1 MWNDAFV
8 CGFRRGYGTD
18 MDKGLFN
25 ALQVRFVKLHFTLA
39 FYEDSILPRDKVSAI
54 RGGMGEMLL
63 RMNCVRDRQCETCD
77 FEKECT
83 VQRVL
88 YSPFDRKPD
97 FVTTDGGVGYVLEC
111 ENYQEHF
118 KAGEKLDFYL
128 ILFGKTIVHFYQ
140 LYQAVSMLGEQEGLG
155 KYHARFHIIGIRNME
170 GMSVSDG
177 RTIDMDRYVVH
188 MLYDYIMFRNL
199 RCGPFAGK
207 KDALLIFDTPL
218 ALKYQ
223 SEFIKDFQME
233 AILTSIRRRIYI
245 LDCFEGIESDSFY
258 QTENSSVPKILRQ
271 EYNQVSVSRYSMRK
285 DKKMILKG
293 IRGSVL
299 VTGITE
305 DVLMLL
311 LIGELIHIGKY
322 TSFGFG
328 RFHLKFVDL

>member
-1 MWNDAFV
+1 
-8 CGFRRGYGTD
+8 
-18 MDKGLFN
+18 MDKELLN
-25 ALQVRFVKLHFTLA
+25 ALQVRFVKLHFTAA
-39 FYEDSILPRDKVSAI
+39 FCVDSILPRDKVSAI

-63 RMNCVRDRQCETCD
+63 RMNCVRDRQCGTCD
-77 FEKECT
+77 FDRECT
-83 VQRVL
+83 VQKIL

-111 ENYQEHF
+111 ENYQEYF

-140 LYQAVSMLGEQEGLG
+140 LYQAISMLGEQEGLG
-155 KYHARFHIIGIRNME
+155 KYHARYHIIGIKNME
-170 GMSVSDG
+170 GMLISDG
-177 RTIDMDRYVVH
+177 KTVDMDRYVVH

-199 RCGPFAGK
+199 RYGTFTGK
-207 KDALLIFDTPL
+207 KDALLIFDSPL

-223 SEFIKDFQME
+223 GEFLTEFQME
-233 AILTSIRRRIYI
+233 AILTSIRRRVYI
-245 LDCFEGIESDSFY
+245 LDCFEGIESDNFY
-258 QTENSSVPKILRQ
+258 QTENSSIPKILRQ
-271 EYNQVSVSRYSMRK
+271 EYHQASVSRYSMRK
-285 DKKMILKG
+285 NKKMILQG

-299 VTGITE
+299 LTEITE
-305 DVLMLL
+305 DVWMLL

>member
-1 MWNDAFV
+1 
-8 CGFRRGYGTD
+8 
-18 MDKGLFN
+18 MDKELLN
-25 ALQVRFVKLHFTLA
+25 ALQVRFVKLHFTAA
-39 FYEDSILPRDKVSAI
+39 FCEDSILPRDKVSAI

-63 RMNCVRDRQCETCD
+63 RMNCVRDRQCGTCD
-77 FEKECT
+77 FDRECT
-83 VQRVL
+83 VQKIL

-111 ENYQEHF
+111 ENYQEYF

-140 LYQAVSMLGEQEGLG
+140 LYQAISMLGEQEGLG
-155 KYHARFHIIGIRNME
+155 KYHARYHIIGIKNME
-170 GMSVSDG
+170 GMLISDG
-177 RTIDMDRYVVH
+177 KTVDMDRYVVH

-199 RCGPFAGK
+199 RYGTFTGK
-207 KDALLIFDTPL
+207 KDALLIFDSPL

-223 SEFIKDFQME
+223 GELLTEFQME
-233 AILTSIRRRIYI
+233 AILTSIRRRVYI
-245 LDCFEGIESDSFY
+245 LDCFEGIESDNFY
-258 QTENSSVPKILRQ
+258 QTENSSIPKILRQ
-271 EYNQVSVSRYSMRK
+271 EYHQASVSRYSMRK
-285 DKKMILKG
+285 NKKMILQG

-299 VTGITE
+299 LTEITE
-305 DVLMLL
+305 DVWMLL

>member
-1 MWNDAFV
+1 
-8 CGFRRGYGTD
+8 
-18 MDKGLFN
+18 MDKELLN
-25 ALQVRFVKLHFTLA
+25 ALQVRFVKLHFTAA
-39 FYEDSILPRDKVSAI
+39 FCVDSILPRDKVSAI

-63 RMNCVRDRQCETCD
+63 RMNCVRDRQCGTCD
-77 FEKECT
+77 FDRECT
-83 VQRVL
+83 VQKIL

-111 ENYQEHF
+111 ENYQEYF

-140 LYQAVSMLGEQEGLG
+140 LYQAISMLGEQEGLG
-155 KYHARFHIIGIRNME
+155 KYHARYHIIGIKNME
-170 GMSVSDG
+170 GMLISDG
-177 RTIDMDRYVVH
+177 KTVDMDRYVVH

-199 RCGPFAGK
+199 RYGTFTGK
-207 KDALLIFDTPL
+207 KDALLIFDSPL

-223 SEFIKDFQME
+223 GELLTEFQME
-233 AILTSIRRRIYI
+233 AILTSIRRRVYI
-245 LDCFEGIESDSFY
+245 LDCFEGIESDNFY
-258 QTENSSVPKILRQ
+258 QTENSSIPKILRQ
-271 EYNQVSVSRYSMRK
+271 EYHQASVSRYSMRK
-285 DKKMILKG
+285 NKKMILQG

-299 VTGITE
+299 LTEITE
-305 DVLMLL
+305 DVWMLL

>member
-1 MWNDAFV
+1 
-8 CGFRRGYGTD
+8 
-18 MDKGLFN
+18 MDKELLN
-25 ALQVRFVKLHFTLA
+25 ALQVRFVKLHFTAA
-39 FYEDSILPRDKVSAI
+39 FCEDSILPRDKVSAI

-63 RMNCVRDRQCETCD
+63 RMNCVRDRQCGTCD
-77 FEKECT
+77 FDRECT
-83 VQRVL
+83 VQKIL

-111 ENYQEHF
+111 ENYQEYF

-140 LYQAVSMLGEQEGLG
+140 LYQAISMLGEQEGLG
-155 KYHARFHIIGIRNME
+155 KYHARYHIIGIKNME
-170 GMSVSDG
+170 GMLISDG
-177 RTIDMDRYVVH
+177 KTVDMDRYVVH

-199 RCGPFAGK
+199 RCGTFTGK

-223 SEFIKDFQME
+223 GEFLTEFQME

-245 LDCFEGIESDSFY
+245 LDCFEGIESDNFY
-258 QTENSSVPKILRQ
+258 QTENSSIPKILRQ
-271 EYNQVSVSRYSMRK
+271 EYYQASVSRYSMRK
-285 DKKMILKG
+285 NKKMILQG
-293 IRGSVL
+293 IRGSIL
-299 VTGITE
+299 LTEITE
-305 DVLMLL
+305 DVWMLL

>member
-1 MWNDAFV
+1 
-8 CGFRRGYGTD
+8 
-18 MDKGLFN
+18 MDKELLN
-25 ALQVRFVKLHFTLA
+25 ALQVRFVKLHFTAA
-39 FYEDSILPRDKVSAI
+39 FCEDSILPRDKVSAI

-63 RMNCVRDRQCETCD
+63 RMNCVRDRQCRTCD
-77 FEKECT
+77 FDRECT
-83 VQRVL
+83 VQKIL

-111 ENYQEHF
+111 ENYQEYF

-140 LYQAVSMLGEQEGLG
+140 LYQAISMLGEQEGLG
-155 KYHARFHIIGIRNME
+155 KYHARYHIIGIKNME
-170 GMSVSDG
+170 GMLISDG
-177 RTIDMDRYVVH
+177 KTVDMDRYVVH

-199 RCGPFAGK
+199 RYGTFTGK
-207 KDALLIFDTPL
+207 KDALLIFDSPL

-223 SEFIKDFQME
+223 GELLTEFQME
-233 AILTSIRRRIYI
+233 AILTSIRRRVYI

-258 QTENSSVPKILRQ
+258 QTENSSIPKILRQ
-271 EYNQVSVSRYSMRK
+271 EYHQASVSRYSMRK
-285 DKKMILKG
+285 NKKMILQG
-293 IRGSVL
+293 IRGSIL
-299 VTGITE
+299 LTEITE
-305 DVLMLL
+305 DVWMLL

>member
-1 MWNDAFV
+1 
-8 CGFRRGYGTD
+8 
-18 MDKGLFN
+18 MDKELFN
-25 ALQVRFVKLHFTLA
+25 ALQVRFVKLHFTAA
-39 FYEDSILPRDKVSAI
+39 FCEDSILPRDKVSAI

-63 RMNCVRDRQCETCD
+63 RMNCVRDRQCGTCD
-77 FEKECT
+77 FGRECT
-83 VQRVL
+83 VQRIL

-118 KAGEKLDFYL
+118 KTGEKLDFYL
-128 ILFGKTIVHFYQ
+128 ILFGKTIVYFYQ
-140 LYQAVSMLGEQEGLG
+140 LYQAISMLGEQEGLG
-155 KYHARFHIIGIRNME
+155 KYHARYHITGIRNTE
-170 GMSVSDG
+170 GMPVSDG
-177 RTIDMDRYVVH
+177 KTVDMDRYVVH

-199 RCGPFAGK
+199 RRGPYAGK

-223 SEFIKDFQME
+223 GEFIKEFQVE

-245 LDCFEGIESDSFY
+245 LDCFEGIENDIFY

-271 EYNQVSVSRYSMRK
+271 ECHQASVSRYSMRK
-285 DKKMILKG
+285 NKKMILRG

-299 VTGITE
+299 LTEITE
-305 DVLMLL
+305 DVWMLL
-311 LIGELIHIGKY
+311 LIGELIHIGKF

>member
-1 MWNDAFV
+1 
-8 CGFRRGYGTD
+8 
-18 MDKGLFN
+18 MDKELLN
-25 ALQVRFVKLHFTLA
+25 ALQVRFVKLHFTAA
-39 FYEDSILPRDKVSAI
+39 FCEDSILPRDKVSAI

-63 RMNCVRDRQCETCD
+63 RMNCVRDRQCGTCD
-77 FEKECT
+77 FDRECT
-83 VQRVL
+83 VQKIL

-111 ENYQEHF
+111 ENYQEYF

-140 LYQAVSMLGEQEGLG
+140 LYQAISMLGEQEGLG
-155 KYHARFHIIGIRNME
+155 KYHARYHIIGIKNME
-170 GMSVSDG
+170 GMLISDG
-177 RTIDMDRYVVH
+177 KTVDMDRYVVH

-199 RCGPFAGK
+199 RYGTFTGK
-207 KDALLIFDTPL
+207 KDALLIFDSPL

-223 SEFIKDFQME
+223 GEFLTEFQME
-233 AILTSIRRRIYI
+233 AILTSIRRRVYI
-245 LDCFEGIESDSFY
+245 LDCFEGIESDNFY
-258 QTENSSVPKILRQ
+258 QTENSSIPKILRQ
-271 EYNQVSVSRYSMRK
+271 EYHQASVSRYSMRK
-285 DKKMILKG
+285 NKKMILQG

-299 VTGITE
+299 LTEITE
-305 DVLMLL
+305 DVWMLL

>member
-1 MWNDAFV
+1 
-8 CGFRRGYGTD
+8 
-18 MDKGLFN
+18 MDKELLN
-25 ALQVRFVKLHFTLA
+25 ALQVRFVKLHFTAA
-39 FYEDSILPRDKVSAI
+39 FCEDSILPRDKVSAI

-63 RMNCVRDRQCETCD
+63 RMNCVRDRQCGTCD
-77 FEKECT
+77 FDRECT
-83 VQRVL
+83 VQKIL

-111 ENYQEHF
+111 ENYQEYF

-140 LYQAVSMLGEQEGLG
+140 LYQAISMLGEQEGLG
-155 KYHARFHIIGIRNME
+155 KYHARYHIIGIKNME
-170 GMSVSDG
+170 GMLVSDG
-177 RTIDMDRYVVH
+177 KTVDMDRYVVH

-199 RCGPFAGK
+199 RCGTFTGE
-207 KDALLIFDTPL
+207 KDVLLIFDTPL

-223 SEFIKDFQME
+223 GEFLTEFQME

-245 LDCFEGIESDSFY
+245 LDCFEGIGSDIFY
-258 QTENSSVPKILRQ
+258 QSENSSIPKILRQ
-271 EYNQVSVSRYSMRK
+271 EYHQASVSRYSMRK
-285 DKKMILKG
+285 NKKMVLQG

-299 VTGITE
+299 LTEITE
-305 DVLMLL
+305 DVWMLL

-328 RFHLKFVDL
+328 RFHLKFVDS